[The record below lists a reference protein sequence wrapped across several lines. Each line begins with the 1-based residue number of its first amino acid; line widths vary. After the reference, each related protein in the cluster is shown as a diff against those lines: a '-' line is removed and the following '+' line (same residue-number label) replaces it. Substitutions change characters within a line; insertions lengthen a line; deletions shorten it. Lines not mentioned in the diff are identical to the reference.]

1 MENSNEIK
9 LTALQKAKKKYYE
22 KIKNDPEYIA
32 KRNSPETRAIIRE
45 CSKRYYNKIKN
56 DPEFKQ
62 KVSTQKKEYY
72 NKKKA
77 ETYLLEINL

>member
-1 MENSNEIK
+1 MDITNEIK

-22 KIKNDPEYIA
+22 KIKNDPVYIA

-45 CSKRYYNKIKN
+45 CSKRYYNKIKG

-72 NKKKA
+72 NRKKA
-77 ETYLLEINL
+77 ETCLLEIKV

>member
-1 MENSNEIK
+1 MENTNEIK

-22 KIKNDPEYIA
+22 KIKNDTEYIA

-72 NKKKA
+72 SKKKA